1 MTPACAIAP
10 GDRSGLATQMASD
23 RSARRRLLPLTLI
36 TLASVLALLAIFALW
51 ANRQLLDTD
60 NWTETSSE
68 LLEHDEIRGQL
79 AVFLIDELYTNV
91 DVPAELAEALPP
103 RLQPL
108 AGPAAGALQDLG
120 VRAVDTLLERPRAQ
134 ALWEQANRRAH
145 TRLLQVVED
154 GGGDVVSTEG
164 GNVTLDL
171 KSLLEQTSERFGV
184 GGRLAD
190 RLPEDAGAI
199 TLLKSDELEL
209 AQDGVRF
216 LKALA
221 IILLILS
228 IGLLALGVYLARG
241 WRRQALRACGI
252 GLIVAGAAALVGR
265 SLAADAVVGLA
276 KTAAVEPALEGTWEI
291 STSLLVEAATA
302 ALLYGVVIVFAAWL
316 AGPTAWATA
325 TRRGLAPFLREPRFA
340 YGGLAALVLLL
351 LAWGPTPPLAS
362 SSPHCSWWRSSHSLW
377 RCFVARPPASS
388 PNASREE
395 AMRGMRRR
403 LAAMRSR
410 ERRPAATNGSERLSE
425 LERLAALHDSG
436 ALDDVEFEH
445 EKSKVLA

>member
-1 MTPACAIAP
+1 MTPACAIAR
-10 GDRSGLATQMASD
+10 GGRSGLATRMASD
-23 RSARRRLLPLTLI
+23 RSARRRLLPLALI

-60 NWTETSSE
+60 NWTETSSD
-68 LLEHDEIRGQL
+68 LLENDEIRGQL
-79 AVFLIDELYTNV
+79 AIFLIDELYTNV

-154 GGGDVVSTEG
+154 GGGEAVSTEDG
-164 GNVTLDL
+164 TVTLDL
-171 KSLLEQTSERFGV
+171 KTLLEQTSERFGV

-190 RLPEDAGAI
+190 RLPEDAAGI
-199 TLLKSDELEL
+199 TLLQSDELEL

-241 WRRQALRACGI
+241 WRREALRACGI
-252 GLIVAGAAALVGR
+252 GLIVAGAVALIAR
-265 SLAADAVVGLA
+265 SLAGDAVVGLA
-276 KTAAVEPALEGTWEI
+276 KTAAVEPALADTWTI

-302 ALLYGVVIVFAAWL
+302 ALLYGIVIVFAAWL
-316 AGPTAWATA
+316 AGHTAWATA

-340 YGGLAALVLLL
+340 YGGLGALVLLL
-351 LAWGPTPPLAS
+351 LAWGPTPATRKVLPALLLVALLALAVEVLRRQTAREF
-362 SSPHCSWWRSSHSLW
+362 PH
-377 RCFVARPPASS
+377 
-388 PNASREE
+388 ASRE
-395 AMRGMRRR
+395 AAVRGMRRR
-403 LAAMRSR
+403 LAAMRSG